1 MTNSNERH
9 RLSLII
15 ATLGPSTDNEKELIT
30 MLMAGIARQW
40 TDGVDI
46 ARVLHSDGEDISQKR
61 IEEFKAQSV
70 KRNLS
75 TQVYLDTDDETID
88 IEKYIGFSN
97 LIKPNIIS
105 FPKTIGIEIFS
116 KLKEKVNSE
125 IKISLRVK
133 NSDSVDDLG
142 NYYDHCDYVMIES
155 SSQDIVD
162 YKLVEGAKLKNV
174 EPIYLAKMPT
184 LMKGQVQSREENFE
198 IGHTL
203 EEGFDIV
210 ALYEETA
217 HGPYAARSVKCI
229 DEIAVESEKLRV
241 NPFADLLDKI
251 LSIFRKKT

>member
-1 MTNSNERH
+1 MTKPNERH

-46 ARVLHSDGEDISQKR
+46 ARVLYSDGESVAKNR
-61 IEEFKAQSV
+61 IEIFRDQSN

-75 TQVYLDTDDETID
+75 TQVYLDSDEDNID
-88 IEKYIGFSN
+88 LNKYIAFANSIN
-97 LIKPNIIS
+97 PDIIS
-105 FPKTIGIEIFS
+105 FPKSIGLELFS
-116 KLKEKVNSE
+116 SLKESLNKN
-125 IKISLRVK
+125 IKISLRLRS
-133 NSDSVDDLG
+133 SDTFADLG
-142 NYYDHCDYVMIES
+142 DYYDHCSYVMVES

-162 YKLVEGAKLKNV
+162 NKLVENAKLKNI

-210 ALYEETA
+210 ALYDETA
-217 HGPYAARSVKCI
+217 QGPYPARSVKCI

-241 NPFADLLDKI
+241 NPFADLLEKVM
-251 LSIFRKKT
+251 SIFKRTT

>member
-46 ARVLHSDGEDISQKR
+46 ARILHSDGEDIARNRIDVFRSQSK
-61 IEEFKAQSV
+61 

-75 TQVYLDTDDETID
+75 TQIYLDTDSKDID
-88 IEKYIGFSN
+88 IEQYINFANSVGPD
-97 LIKPNIIS
+97 IAT
-105 FPKTIGIEIFS
+105 FPKSIGIENFS
-116 KLKEKVNSE
+116 KLKDNLNPE
-125 IKISLRVK
+125 IKISLRLK
-133 NSDSVDDLG
+133 NSDSLEDLES
-142 NYYDHCDYVMIES
+142 YYDHCAYVMMES

-162 YKLVEGAKLKNV
+162 NKMVEGAKSKNV

-198 IGHTL
+198 IGHITMTS
-203 EEGFDIV
+203 
-210 ALYEETA
+210 LYIYNRIINI
-217 HGPYAARSVKCI
+217 HNYIIYCI
-229 DEIAVESEKLRV
+229 DSTNFSNINVVLFPS
-241 NPFADLLDKI
+241 F
-251 LSIFRKKT
+251 LSTRTPTCMGTPSL

>member
-1 MTNSNERH
+1 MTKPNERH

-46 ARVLHSDGEDISQKR
+46 ARVLFSDGEDIAKNR
-61 IEEFKAQSV
+61 IEIFRDQSN

-75 TQVYLDTDDETID
+75 TQIYLDTDEENID
-88 IEKYIGFSN
+88 LDKYISFANSIN
-97 LIKPNIIS
+97 PNIIS
-105 FPKTIGIEIFS
+105 FPKSVGIDTFS
-116 KLKEKVNSE
+116 GLKGKINTN
-125 IKISLRVK
+125 IKISLRLK
-133 NSDSVDDLG
+133 ASDSLTDLED
-142 NYYDHCDYVMIES
+142 YYDHCSYVMIES

-162 YKLVEGAKLKNV
+162 NKRVENAKLKNV

-184 LMKGQVQSREENFE
+184 LMKGQVQSRDENFE

-217 HGPYAARSVKCI
+217 QGPYPARSVKCI

-241 NPFADLLDKI
+241 NPFADLLEKI
-251 LSIFRKKT
+251 MSIFKRKT

>member
-15 ATLGPSTDNEKELIT
+15 ATLGPSTDNDKELIT

-46 ARVLHSDGEDISQKR
+46 ARVLHSDGEDIARSR
-61 IEEFKAQSV
+61 IEIFRSQST
-70 KRNLS
+70 KRNLA
-75 TQVYLDTDDETID
+75 TQVYLDTDDENINID
-88 IEKYIGFSN
+88 QYINFANSV
-97 LIKPNIIS
+97 IPNIVT
-105 FPKTIGIEIFS
+105 FPKSIGLDNFS
-116 KLKEKVNSE
+116 KLKQNLNSE
-125 IKISLRVK
+125 IKVSLRLK
-133 NSDSVDDLG
+133 NSDSLDDLVE
-142 NYYDHCDYVMIES
+142 YYDHCSYVMIES
-155 SSQDIVD
+155 SSQNIVD
-162 YKLVEGAKLKNV
+162 NKLVEGAKLKNV

-203 EEGFDIV
+203 EEGFDII

-217 HGPYAARSVKCI
+217 HGPYPARSVKCI

-241 NPFADLLDKI
+241 NPFSDLLDNVLK
-251 LSIFRKKT
+251 FFGKKS

>member
-15 ATLGPSTDNEKELIT
+15 ATLGPSTDDEKELIT

-46 ARVLHSDGEDISQKR
+46 ARVLHSDGEDLAKR
-61 IEEFKAQSV
+61 RIDEFKAQSV
-70 KRNLS
+70 KRSLS
-75 TQVYLDTDDETID
+75 TQIYLDTDAENINTK
-88 IEKYIGFSN
+88 EYIIFGN
-97 LIKPNIIS
+97 LIEPNIIS
-105 FPKTIGIEIFS
+105 FPKMIGLEKFT
-116 KLKEKVNSE
+116 KLREKINAN
-125 IKISLRVK
+125 IKVSLRVK
-133 NSDSVDDLG
+133 NSDSLDDLDKF
-142 NYYDHCDYVMIES
+142 YDHCDYVMIES

-162 YKLVEGAKLKNV
+162 YKLVEAAKSKDV

-217 HGPYAARSVKCI
+217 HGPYPARSVKCI

-241 NPFADLLDKI
+241 NPFADLLEKI
-251 LSIFRKKT
+251 LSIFKKKS

>member
-1 MTNSNERH
+1 MTKSNERH

-46 ARVLHSDGEDISQKR
+46 ARVLYSDGEDVAKNR
-61 IEEFKAQSV
+61 IETFRDQSK

-75 TQVYLDTDDETID
+75 TQVYLDTDEENISLD
-88 IEKYIGFSN
+88 KYIAFANSVD
-97 LIKPNIIS
+97 PNIIS
-105 FPKTIGIEIFS
+105 FPKCISLDVFS
-116 KLKEKVNSE
+116 SLKEKLNSN
-125 IKISLRVK
+125 IKISLRLK
-133 NSDSVDDLG
+133 SSDSFSDLQD
-142 NYYDHCDYVMIES
+142 YYDHCSYVMIES

-162 YKLVEGAKLKNV
+162 NKLVENAKSKDV

-217 HGPYAARSVKCI
+217 KGPYPARSVKCI

-241 NPFADLLDKI
+241 NPFADLLEKI
-251 LSIFRKKT
+251 MSVFKRKN

>member
-97 LIKPNIIS
+97 LIMPNIIS

-133 NSDSVDDLG
+133 NSDSVDDLE
-142 NYYDHCDYVMIES
+142 NYYDHCDYAMIES

>member
-46 ARVLHSDGEDISQKR
+46 ARVLHSDGEDITKSR
-61 IEEFKAQSV
+61 IETFRSQST

-75 TQVYLDTDDETID
+75 TQVYLDTDDEKID
-88 IEKYIGFSN
+88 IDHYVKFANSV
-97 LIKPNIIS
+97 KPNIVT
-105 FPKTIGIEIFS
+105 FPKSIGLDNFS
-116 KLKEKVNSE
+116 NVKQNLNSDIKV
-125 IKISLRVK
+125 SLRLK
-133 NSDSVDDLG
+133 SSDSFDDLDE
-142 NYYDHCDYVMIES
+142 YYNHCNYVMIES

-162 YKLVEGAKLKNV
+162 NKLVEGAKSKNID
-174 EPIYLAKMPT
+174 PIYLAKMPT

-217 HGPYAARSVKCI
+217 QGPYPARSVKCI

-241 NPFADLLDKI
+241 NPFSDLLDKI
-251 LSIFRKKT
+251 MGFFVKKS

>member
-15 ATLGPSTDNEKELIT
+15 ATLGPSTDDEKELIT

-46 ARVLHSDGEDISQKR
+46 ARVLHSDGEDLAKR
-61 IEEFKAQSV
+61 RIDEFKAQSV
-70 KRNLS
+70 KRSLS
-75 TQVYLDTDDETID
+75 TQIYLDTDAENINTK
-88 IEKYIGFSN
+88 EYIIFGN
-97 LIKPNIIS
+97 LIEPNIIS
-105 FPKTIGIEIFS
+105 FPKMIGLEKFT
-116 KLKEKVNSE
+116 KLREKINAN

-133 NSDSVDDLG
+133 SSDSLDDLDKF
-142 NYYDHCDYVMIES
+142 YDHCDYVMIES

-162 YKLVEGAKLKNV
+162 YKLVEAAKSKDV

-217 HGPYAARSVKCI
+217 HGPYPARSVKCI

-241 NPFADLLDKI
+241 NPFADLLEKI
-251 LSIFRKKT
+251 LSIFKKKS